1 MSEVGKLHLPHS
13 DAPQTLGWG
22 WRNWRARAGIIDGV
36 IEHLRA
42 AWDEMTAPGG
52 PFAMST
58 IDVRGVPTRV
68 FDSAPPTMR
77 AIWDLHALL
86 R

>member
-1 MSEVGKLHLPHS
+1 MEGL
-13 DAPQTLGWG
+13 AGG
-22 WRNWRARAGIIDGV
+22 AGIIVGV

-52 PFAMST
+52 PFAMSD
-58 IDVRGVPTRV
+58 IEVRGVPMRV

-77 AIWDLHALL
+77 AIWELDAAL